1 MKTELK
7 LKDKLCIYGDYYSV
21 LSNECYGCYHFNHI
35 CDGPEKG
42 FCPAGIFKYDKYQ
55 AYAEYVLS
63 EKLAYNEY
71 LFARLI
77 GETVDNLSTHLD
89 KIKNK
94 LSNTKDKERI
104 CAYNRMIIDLEK
116 ALEIS
121 DAEIERLKKESNI
134 DLNLSELDSIIDEV
148 ITSVEE
154 ETVYVVKEDVVE
166 KCDSDYDDI
175 PF

>member
-21 LSNECYGCYHFNHI
+21 LSNECYGCHHFNYI
-35 CDGPEKG
+35 CGGPEKG
-42 FCPAGIFKYDKYQ
+42 FCPAGTFEYDKYQ
-55 AYAEYVLS
+55 AYAEYILS
-63 EKLAYNEY
+63 EKLDYNEY
-71 LFARLI
+71 IFARLI
-77 GETVDNLSTHLD
+77 GETADNLSAHLD

-104 CAYNRMIIDLEK
+104 CAYSRMIVDLEK
-116 ALEIS
+116 ALEMS
-121 DAEIERLKKESNI
+121 EADIERLKEESNI
-134 DLNLSELDSIIDEV
+134 DLSLADLDSIIDE
-148 ITSVEE
+148 ITSAMDEDE
-154 ETVYVVKEDVVE
+154 VYVVEENEVE